1 MNFTKN
7 HTQLTDEDLDTNKE
21 KDTLP
26 YFVNGVRYQIINGQ
40 PVEIKPESNFDRF
53 ERHMI
58 PLRKAQLKCNAKENS
73 KTGNVKLIEYKQG
86 DLFKW
91 N

>member
-1 MNFTKN
+1 MK
-7 HTQLTDEDLDTNKE
+7 KE

-26 YFVNGVRYQIINGQ
+26 YFVNGVRYKIINGQ
-40 PVEIKPESNFDRF
+40 PVKIEPKLEGAYARYFRHLNPIKKAQGLSCEEIKSPRNGKVFESVQLDDR
-53 ERHMI
+53 HI
-58 PLRKAQLKCNAKENS
+58 
-73 KTGNVKLIEYKQG
+73 QG

>member
-1 MNFTKN
+1 MK
-7 HTQLTDEDLDTNKE
+7 KE

-40 PVEIKPESNFDRF
+40 RVKIEPKREGTYARYF
-53 ERHMI
+53 RHLNPI
-58 PLRKAQLKCNAKENS
+58 RKAQGLICEEVKSPRTGKVSDPNS
-73 KTGNVKLIEYKQG
+73 ESVQLDDRHIQG

>member
-1 MNFTKN
+1 MK
-7 HTQLTDEDLDTNKE
+7 KE

-40 PVEIKPESNFDRF
+40 PVKIEPKLEGAYARYF
-53 ERHMI
+53 RHMKPI
-58 PLRKAQLKCNAKENS
+58 RKAQLNCEE
-73 KTGNVKLIEYKQG
+73 VKSPRNGKVSESVQLDDRHIQG